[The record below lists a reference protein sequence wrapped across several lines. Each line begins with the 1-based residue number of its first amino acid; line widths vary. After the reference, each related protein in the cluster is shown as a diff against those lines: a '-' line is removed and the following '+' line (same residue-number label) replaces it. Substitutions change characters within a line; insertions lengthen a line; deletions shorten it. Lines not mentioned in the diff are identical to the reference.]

1 MSLQITA
8 RSRKVPGK
16 PAAALILIHGRGADE
31 NDLFPLFDMLDPEQ
45 ALLGA
50 CPRGPLSM
58 PPGGAHWYVVRE
70 VGFPDPGSFGPTFDA
85 LSAWVDGFSEES
97 GIPIERTVIGGFS
110 QGAVMSY
117 ALSLGPDRPR
127 PAGVLALSGFMPV
140 VEGFEF
146 DLENLNGYPIAIGH
160 GTLDPVIGVGFGRQ
174 ARERLAAAGAAITY
188 RESPMAHTIDP
199 GFMEEIQ
206 GWLKDALIP
215 ERQE

>member
-1 MSLQITA
+1 M
-8 RSRKVPGK
+8 RKVAGK

-45 ALLGA
+45 DLLGA

-70 VGFPDPGSFGPTFDA
+70 VGYPDPDTFFPSFEA
-85 LSAWVDGFSEES
+85 LSAWVDGFTAES

-117 ALSLGPDRPR
+117 ALALGSDRPR
-127 PAGVLALSGFMPV
+127 PAGILALSGFMPEV
-140 VEGFEF
+140 PGFEF
-146 DLENLNGYPIAIGH
+146 DLDNLKGYPIAIGH
-160 GTLDPVIGVGFGRQ
+160 GSLDPVIGVGFGRR
-174 ARERLAAAGAAITY
+174 AKERLEAAGAAITY

-199 GFMEEIQ
+199 GFVDQ
-206 GWLKDALIP
+206 LRGWLRDALIP